1 MKKTI
6 LIFLTCVGLVSVS
19 FKEINKEP
27 NFEEILKQS
36 DFYRGGRVPGISWDL
51 EVQNIEEGNLRNK
64 LNLKVEATT
73 NSESQF
79 ALISFLKP
87 KKYNGQ
93 RLLLRGNN
101 MWFVKR
107 GMRRPVPISGRQR
120 LSGSAAN
127 ADAAAANYFIDY
139 DIKNTLSEVL
149 DGKDCWKLELVA
161 KNSLVSYSKID
172 YWISKDENFGLKA
185 DFFGKSGKLIK
196 TGYFDYQNDVTF
208 EGKPCKYISKI
219 TIVDKINTEDK
230 TILEILEPAFKNFS
244 NAKFQ
249 KNSLLE

>member
-1 MKKTI
+1 MKKTVLALLA
-6 LIFLTCVGLVSVS
+6 LIFLVSTS
-19 FKEINKEP
+19 FKEVSDTTD
-27 NFEEILKQS
+27 FEEILKQS

-73 NSESQF
+73 NSESQY

-87 KKYNGQ
+87 KKYDGQ
-93 RLLLRGNN
+93 KLLLRGNN

-127 ADAAAANYFIDY
+127 ADAAAANYFLDY
-139 DIKNTLSEVL
+139 DIINTSSETIE
-149 DGKDCWKLELVA
+149 GKACWKLELIA
-161 KNSLVSYSKID
+161 KKNLVSYSKII
-172 YWISKDENFGLKA
+172 YWISKEESFGLKA

-196 TGYFDYQNDVTF
+196 TGYFDYENKVTY
-208 EGKPCKYISKI
+208 ENKSYKYISKI
-219 TIVDKINTEDK
+219 TIIDKINTKDK
-230 TILEILEPAFKNFS
+230 TILDIVNPAFEAYS